1 MPNFVRTLCITI
13 ASGLFSFVP
22 KLYKLFYDLAAN
34 HNLFSSETLQTFS
47 RNIYVLISV
56 VMLFAFAVKAIESI
70 INPDLL
76 FDSKKG
82 FTAVIK
88 RSAIAL
94 VLIIAVP
101 YGFNL
106 FYQVQDEVMS
116 KSLIEKMILGVN
128 VSNSNG
134 NLAESSGA
142 AQMLGSVALQSVLY
156 PEGDTCTEY
165 EDTNV
170 CSEYSS
176 VINEDVG
183 KLVGMVD
190 NINEKVENSEGNED
204 FVLTYEWNG
213 LLSVIV
219 GAVLVYML
227 AIFCLDTALRLI
239 KMAFLELTAP
249 ISIIAY
255 IYAGND
261 TLKKWWKEVLG
272 TAMSLFGRIAAL
284 AFMIFVLSK
293 LPEFT
298 ANNFGGAIYTNIV
311 NLLIIFAT
319 LMFIKE
325 APSMIDKLFGIKV
338 GGKGGIAG
346 RLGNM
351 AGVGSV
357 AKGAWQ
363 TLTKAVPVAAGV
375 AAAGIG
381 AGIGLGAKTLDNA
394 LGGKGQEFAANVRNK
409 TASVKNSRAGRTIGA
424 GVDAVKAG
432 VNSKGGFVT
441 SMKAATDSIKNS
453 NVGKER
459 DYQLNKKRTS
469 DLYEA
474 VGLNDV
480 GKLRQADEEHPISK
494 DTFKGAKEGI
504 ENYSKELAKTP
515 LSSNTKEALN
525 NKISMDKVSKT
536 LSKIKDTN
544 SNIMSSLDTAAGN
557 AKTAQARNAIEN
569 LKSEYGGGKLSLN
582 GLNSRLQELV
592 DQGILSAGVAG
603 GINRDVNKLDHFLS
617 NNDKDLQSAFSNII
631 GKDGEISN
639 TQINVQT
646 SDAEKR
652 TENAKAVLEHVKSNA
667 SDYDKT
673 IIERFEG
680 VSDNL
685 VSEYVRKS
693 GAKKDE
699 ESDKYSINN
708 PSSTTSGASTT
719 TTSGTSS
726 SNQNTG
732 SVNSSTVGNNN
743 SSDSVNNGVPSGY
756 TQTNSGIVVPNGTNT
771 SGSNTMNNTGQSST
785 GYEIPTDGGGYSGE
799 ANNSNTNS
807 GSTIVN
813 NTTNNTTTSND
824 QDLSS
829 FFSNLSNDI
838 KTANRET
845 NNILNDQLKSQ
856 QSMLDESKKQSRSL
870 DNINSGV
877 DSIKGS
883 VDELGNKMDSYGTSI
898 NRNIADL
905 NKKMDD
911 NDKNE

>member
-1 MPNFVRTLCITI
+1 MVNFVRTLCITI

-82 FTAVIK
+82 FTSVIK

-94 VLIIAVP
+94 VLIVLVP
-101 YGFNL
+101 YGFTL

-116 KSLIEKMILGVN
+116 KSLIEKIILGVN
-128 VSNSNG
+128 IENNITETQNDGTCPS
-134 NLAESSGA
+134 NLAEASGA
-142 AQMLGSVALQSVLY
+142 AQMLASVAIQSVLY

-183 KLVGMVD
+183 KLIGMVD
-190 NINEKVENSEGNED
+190 NINEKVENSEGNEEY
-204 FVLTYEWNG
+204 VLTYEWNG

-219 GAVLVYML
+219 GGVLVYML

-239 KMAFLELTAP
+239 KMTFLELTAP

-261 TLKKWWKEVLG
+261 ILKKWWKEVLG
-272 TAMSLFGRIAAL
+272 TAMSLFGRVAAL
-284 AFMIFVLSK
+284 AFMIFVLSR

-298 ANNFGGAIYTNIV
+298 EEITIKACGIFYAGII

-351 AGVGSV
+351 AGVGGI
-357 AKGAWQ
+357 AKSAWQ

-381 AGIGLGAKTLDNA
+381 MGIGAVGKAIDNKF
-394 LGGKGQEFAANVRNK
+394 GGKGQEFAAKVRNK
-409 TASVKNSRAGRTIGA
+409 TADAKNSTVGRFVGA
-424 GVDAVKAG
+424 GKDAVKAG
-432 VNSKGGFVT
+432 VNSKGGFVS
-441 SMKAATDSIKNS
+441 SMKAATDSVKNS
-453 NVGKER
+453 TIGKEY
-459 DYQLNKKRTS
+459 DYELNKKTNQKFNNRI
-469 DLYEA
+469 
-474 VGLNDV
+474 GLDDN
-480 GKLRQADEEHPISK
+480 GKLINK
-494 DTFKGAKEGI
+494 TFDGAKEGYNNI
-504 ENYSKELAKTP
+504 REEVRKSP
-515 LSSNTKEALN
+515 LTKEEKIATD
-525 NKISMDKVSKT
+525 NKIVADKVSKT

-544 SNIMSSLDTAAGN
+544 SNIISSLDSAAKS
-557 AKTAQARNAIEN
+557 AKSDYIRNKIEDLRGDYDGTN
-569 LKSEYGGGKLSLN
+569 NKKMSLKQ
-582 GLNSRLQELV
+582 LNSKIQDLV
-592 DQGILSAGVAG
+592 NQGIMSSTFASNITG
-603 GINRDVNKLDHFLS
+603 NMNTLDHLLS
-617 NNDKDLQSAFSNII
+617 NDDKDLQSALSKII
-631 GKDGEISN
+631 GPNGEISSKDIIAQASQAE
-639 TQINVQT
+639 TKAKRVQGEYDFRT
-646 SDAEKR
+646 SIS
-652 TENAKAVLEHVKSNA
+652 TENNKATMEK
-667 SDYDKT
+667 
-673 IIERFEG
+673 IIGGSE
-680 VSDNL
+680 NL
-685 VSEYVRKS
+685 SSEYVSYS
-693 GAKKDE
+693 GKTKINEPDQ
-699 ESDKYSINN
+699 YSIIQ
-708 PSSTTSGASTT
+708 PASTTSNSSTA
-719 TTSGTSS
+719 TSTPS
-726 SNQNTG
+726 SNQNAQLFSGT
-732 SVNSSTVGNNN
+732 NSSNTANNN
-743 SSDSVNNGVPSGY
+743 IPSGY
-756 TQTNSGIVVPNGTNT
+756 SQTDSGIVVPNGTNA
-771 SGSNTMNNTGQSST
+771 SNANTMNSTGESST
-785 GYEIPTDGGGYSGE
+785 GYEIPADGGGYSGGT
-799 ANNSNTNS
+799 NNSNAS
-807 GSTIVN
+807 AGSTIVN
-813 NTTNNTTTSND
+813 NTTNNNGASTE

-838 KTANRET
+838 KNANRET

-898 NRNIADL
+898 NKNINDL

-911 NDKNE
+911 NE

>member
-1 MPNFVRTLCITI
+1 MVNFVRTLCITI

-22 KLYKLFYDLAAN
+22 KLYKLFYDLAGN
-34 HNLFSSETLQTFS
+34 HNLFSSDTLQTFS

-82 FTAVIK
+82 FTSIIK

-94 VLIIAVP
+94 VLIILVP
-101 YGFNL
+101 YGFTL
-106 FYQVQDEVMS
+106 FYQVQDDVMS
-116 KSLIEKMILGVN
+116 KSLIEKIILGVN
-128 VSNSNG
+128 IDNSSG

-142 AQMLGSVALQSVLY
+142 AQMLGAMAIQSVLY
-156 PEGDTCTEY
+156 PAEDGTCTEY

-170 CSEYSS
+170 CSEYST
-176 VINEDVG
+176 VINEDVS
-183 KLVGMVD
+183 KLIGMVD
-190 NINEKVENSEGNED
+190 NINEKVENSEGNEEY
-204 FVLTYEWNG
+204 VLTYEWNG

-219 GAVLVYML
+219 GGVLVYML

-298 ANNFGGAIYTNIV
+298 ANNFGGKIYTGIV

-325 APSMIDKLFGIKV
+325 APSMIDKIFGIKV
-338 GGKGGIAG
+338 GGKDGIAG

-351 AGVGSV
+351 AGVGNV
-357 AKGAWQ
+357 AKSAWQ
-363 TLTKAVPVAAGV
+363 TLTKAVPVVGGV

-381 AGIGLGAKTLDNA
+381 ALAGVGAKKLDENA
-394 LGGKGQEFAANVRNK
+394 FGGKGQAFAANVRNK

-441 SMKAATDSIKNS
+441 SMKAATDSLKNS
-453 NVGKER
+453 TIAKEY
-459 DYQLNKKRTS
+459 DYELNKNRTS
-469 DLYEA
+469 DLNKA
-474 VGLNDV
+474 VGLNDI
-480 GKLRQADEEHPISK
+480 GKLDKTKGQTLDNPNGK
-494 DTFKGAKEGI
+494 DTFEGAKEGI
-504 ENYSKELAKTP
+504 ENYNKQVDKTS
-515 LSSNTKEALN
+515 LTASMKEALN
-525 NKISMDKVSKT
+525 NKISKDKVSKT
-536 LSKIKDTN
+536 LSSIKDTN
-544 SNIMSSLDTAAGN
+544 SNIMSSLDTAASN
-557 AKTAQARNAIEN
+557 AKSAKARNAIEN
-569 LKSEYGGGKLSLN
+569 LKSEYGAGKLSLN
-582 GLNSRLQELV
+582 ELNSRLQNLV
-592 DQGILSAGVAG
+592 NQGILSEGVAG
-603 GINRDVNKLDHFLS
+603 GINKNINKLDHLLS
-617 NNDKDLQSAFSNII
+617 NDDKDLQSAFSNII
-631 GKDGEISN
+631 GEKGKISN
-639 TQINVQT
+639 IGINVQA

-652 TENAKAVLEHVKSNA
+652 AANAKAVFDNAKNNA

-673 IIERFEG
+673 IIERFES

-693 GAKKDE
+693 GAKKSGE
-699 ESDKYSINN
+699 IDKYIISGVALNATATQSNSI
-708 PSSTTSGASTT
+708 
-719 TTSGTSS
+719 
-726 SNQNTG
+726 SNQVEDLTGVNTVTDVQ
-732 SVNSSTVGNNN
+732 SQDKESKTTRNTTASIGNN
-743 SSDSVNNGVPSGY
+743 S
-756 TQTNSGIVVPNGTNT
+756 T
-771 SGSNTMNNTGQSST
+771 SELNATNNTGQSST
-785 GYEIPTDGGGYSGE
+785 GYEVPANGGGYSGGT
-799 ANNSNTNS
+799 NNSNTQSEFNS
-807 GSTIVN
+807 TTLN
-813 NTTNNTTTSND
+813 NTTNNTISSNE
-824 QDLSS
+824 QDLSN

-838 KTANRET
+838 KNANRET
-845 NNILNDQLKSQ
+845 NNMLNEQSKSQ
-856 QSMLDESKKQSRSL
+856 QSILDESKKQSKTL
-870 DNINSGV
+870 DNINNGV
-877 DSIKGS
+877 DSIKGF
-883 VDELGNKMDSYGTSI
+883 VDELGNRMDSYGTSI
-898 NRNIADL
+898 NRNIEDI

-911 NDKNE
+911 NNDE

>member
-1 MPNFVRTLCITI
+1 MVNFVRTLCITI

-82 FTAVIK
+82 FTSVIK

-94 VLIIAVP
+94 VLIVLVP
-101 YGFNL
+101 YGFTL

-116 KSLIEKMILGVN
+116 KSLIEKIILGVN
-128 VSNSNG
+128 VDNSSG

-142 AQMLGSVALQSVLY
+142 AQMLGSMAIQAVLY
-156 PEGDTCTEY
+156 PTEDGTCTEY

-183 KLVGMVD
+183 KLGGMVD
-190 NINEKVENSEGNED
+190 NINEKVENSEGNEEY
-204 FVLTYEWNG
+204 VLTYEWNG

-219 GAVLVYML
+219 AGVLVYML

-272 TAMSLFGRIAAL
+272 TAVGLFGRIAAL

-298 ANNFGGAIYTNIV
+298 ANNFGGKVYTGIV

-351 AGVGSV
+351 AGVGGI
-357 AKGAWQ
+357 AKSAWQ
-363 TLTKAVPVAAGV
+363 TLTKAVPIVGGV
-375 AAAGIG
+375 AAAG
-381 AGIGLGAKTLDNA
+381 LGAAAA
-394 LGGKGQEFAANVRNK
+394 LGGKALDNKAFGGKGQAFAANVKNK
-409 TASVKNSRAGRTIGA
+409 TASVRNSGFGKAVGT
-424 GVDAVKAG
+424 GVNAVKAG
-432 VNSKGGFVT
+432 VNSKGGFVG
-441 SMKAATDSIKNS
+441 SMKAATDSMKNS
-453 NVGKER
+453 TIGKEY

-480 GKLRQADEEHPISK
+480 GKLRQADDNHPVSK

-515 LSSNTKEALN
+515 LNSATKEALN
-525 NKISMDKVSKT
+525 KKISMDKVSKA
-536 LSKIKDTN
+536 LSSIKDTN
-544 SNIMSSLDTAAGN
+544 SNILSSLDTAAGN
-557 AKTAQARNAIEN
+557 AKTAQARNIIEN
-569 LKSEYGGGKLSLN
+569 LKSEYAGGKLSLD
-582 GLNSRLQELV
+582 GLHSRLQEMV
-592 DQGILSAGVAG
+592 DKGILSAGVAG
-603 GINRDVNKLDHFLS
+603 GINKNINKMDHLLS
-617 NNDKDLQSAFSNII
+617 NDDKDLQSAFGNII
-631 GKDGEISN
+631 GENGKISN
-639 TQINVQT
+639 GQISVQAG
-646 SDAEKR
+646 DAEKR
-652 TENAKAVLEHVKSNA
+652 AATAKAALEHEKSIS

-680 VSDNL
+680 VNDNL

-693 GAKKDE
+693 GAKKDGE
-699 ESDKYSINN
+699 ADKYSITDRPVN
-708 PSSTTSGASTT
+708 TET
-719 TTSGTSS
+719 
-726 SNQNTG
+726 SNQNTQT
-732 SVNSSTVGNNN
+732 SNSSIFGAGSTSN
-743 SSDSVNNGVPSGY
+743 STNAGTPSGY
-756 TQTNSGIVVPNGTNT
+756 AQTDSGIVVPNGTNT
-771 SGSNTMNNTGQSST
+771 SGANTMNSTGESST
-785 GYEIPTDGGGYSGE
+785 GYEIPADGGGYSGGT
-799 ANNSNTNS
+799 NNSNAS
-807 GSTIVN
+807 AGSTIVN
-813 NTTNNTTTSND
+813 NTTNNNGASTE

-838 KTANRET
+838 KNANKET

-898 NRNIADL
+898 NRNIDDL

-911 NDKNE
+911 NE